1 VAFDVRYTDL
11 AGRIGRLD
19 TPHGILETPAFI
31 PVVHPVK
38 QSVSTQFLKDMGFA
52 GVITNAYITLRHYG
66 DDARKRGIHDIIHYD
81 GVVMTDS
88 GGYQVLEY
96 GSVEVEPEDMARFE
110 VDIGTDIAVPLDK
123 PTGYGLQ
130 YSKAKEYVE
139 ITLRNASRTL
149 EVVRQERRKEQEWKE
164 EGKATTTT
172 TSMSTSSGEKLNNNS
187 NGLSDVDTLWAGPI
201 QGAEHL
207 DLVDYSANALR
218 EMDFEVMAL
227 GSPVEVME
235 SYEFATLAQMIA
247 AAKRA
252 VPAKPL
258 HLFGAGHPL
267 TIPLA
272 IALGCDT
279 FDSASYM
286 LYAKD
291 GRYMHANGTARLQD
305 IAYLPCCCPVCS
317 STTAKDLKDMEPE
330 RRIVQV
336 AKHNLYVLKAE
347 VDSAKQ
353 AIMDGRLWEH
363 VMQKARAHP
372 KLMEAVE
379 FFKDLKMLESG
390 TCVFKDKALFL
401 YHPVDQHRPE
411 ARRFRSMLSGFKTAK
426 KKLILYPDTQIHPFY
441 STKDFASMRAK
452 FADAQIC
459 SYNPFLGII
468 PAEVSDIFPAAHN
481 LIPRTSRNGRDY
493 PTFAESL
500 NGFLS
505 QNHFE
510 EITIVADD
518 FMRQIIDSGAEMK
531 AEGAERIENNSMAK
545 IRVIDYED
553 GVFLRL

>member
-1 VAFDVRYTDL
+1 MNLFEIKKSDL
-11 AGRIGRLD
+11 AGRIGILH
-19 TPHGILETPAFI
+19 TNHGKVETPAYV
-31 PVVHPVK
+31 PVIHPVR
-38 QSVSTQFLKDMGFA
+38 QSIPAKKLREMGFDL
-52 GVITNAYITLRHYG
+52 VITNAYITLKQHG
-66 DDARKRGIHDIIHYD
+66 DEAVRRGIHDIINYD
-81 GVVMTDS
+81 GAIMTDS

-96 GSVEVEPEDMARFE
+96 GE
-110 VDIGTDIAVPLDK
+110 VDTDYRRMAGFEKGIKTDFAIPLDR
-123 PTGYGLQ
+123 PTGFGLPKK
-130 YSKAKEYVE
+130 KASDYVDH
-139 ITLRNASRTL
+139 TLRVSKETL
-149 EVVRQERRKEQEWKE
+149 ESRDD
-164 EGKATTTT
+164 
-172 TSMSTSSGEKLNNNS
+172 
-187 NGLSDVDTLWAGPI
+187 NGQIWIGPI
-201 QGAEHL
+201 QGSEYS
-207 DLVDYSANALR
+207 DLVKKSTRALVGYGFQ
-218 EMDFEVMAL
+218 MLAL
-227 GSPVEVME
+227 GSPVEFME
-235 SYEFATLAQMIA
+235 SYEYRLLAKMIIT
-247 AAKRA
+247 AKREMPDS
-252 VPAKPL
+252 VPL

-553 GVFLRL
+553 GVFL